1 MNAPLVK
8 LGDVCEVVRARIPI
22 AQLTEETYISTDNML
37 QRRKGVT
44 KVDKLPLKGTAVRFR
59 PGDVLLSNIR
69 PYLQKLW
76 LAEREGGASSDII
89 VFRPKPE
96 CAPAYLFHALSQEAF
111 FDYVMLNPSGTKM
124 PRGRREWIARFAFP
138 LPPLAEQERI
148 VAHLERTLGAIDA
161 MEAKFREMA
170 ETAERHFR
178 ATLDESFAAL
188 SSAPAAKL
196 GEVCEVFADGDW
208 IETRDQSTSGIRLI
222 QTGNVGEG
230 RFLAKDGRR
239 RYISEGTFHR
249 LHCTEVYPGDILI
262 SRLPD
267 PLGRACILKD
277 TGERMITA
285 VDCTIMRPKQ
295 VLLPAFFV
303 FYSCTPAY
311 QEAVKKQATGAIRSR
326 ISRRALAQ
334 IDLTLPPLA
343 EQERVVARL
352 ERAEGVSRRVVVLAQ
367 AGVAQC
373 GVYRRAVLSEAF
385 EGGVGGGGDE

>member
-1 MNAPLVK
+1 MNIPLVK

-138 LPPLAEQERI
+138 LPPLAEQARI
-148 VAHLERTLGAIDA
+148 VAHLERTLGAIDV
-161 MEAKFREMA
+161 MEAKFRE
-170 ETAERHFR
+170 
-178 ATLDESFAAL
+178 
-188 SSAPAAKL
+188 
-196 GEVCEVFADGDW
+196 
-208 IETRDQSTSGIRLI
+208 
-222 QTGNVGEG
+222 
-230 RFLAKDGRR
+230 
-239 RYISEGTFHR
+239 
-249 LHCTEVYPGDILI
+249 
-262 SRLPD
+262 
-267 PLGRACILKD
+267 
-277 TGERMITA
+277 
-285 VDCTIMRPKQ
+285 
-295 VLLPAFFV
+295 
-303 FYSCTPAY
+303 
-311 QEAVKKQATGAIRSR
+311 
-326 ISRRALAQ
+326 
-334 IDLTLPPLA
+334 
-343 EQERVVARL
+343 
-352 ERAEGVSRRVVVLAQ
+352 
-367 AGVAQC
+367 GVAQC

-385 EGGVGGGGDE
+385 GGGEGRGDE

>member
-22 AQLTEETYISTDNML
+22 TQLTEETYISTDNML

-138 LPPLAEQERI
+138 LPSLAEQERI

-178 ATLDESFAAL
+178 ATLAEAFAAL
-188 SSAPAAKL
+188 SSAPVAKL
-196 GEVCEVFADGDW
+196 GEVCEVLDARRVPIKQADRKPG
-208 IETRDQSTSGIRLI
+208 SVPYYGASGVQDYVADYLFDEPL
-222 QTGNVGEG
+222 VLLGEDG
-230 RFLAKDGRR
+230 AKWG
-239 RYISEGTFHR
+239 
-249 LHCTEVYPGDILI
+249 P
-262 SRLPD
+262 
-267 PLGRACILKD
+267 
-277 TGERMITA
+277 GERSAYRITGKA
-285 VDCTIMRPKQ
+285 WVNNHAHVLRPREGMDSAYLTAYLNMKD
-295 VLLPAFFV
+295 LLPW
-303 FYSCTPAY
+303 
-311 QEAVKKQATGAIRSR
+311 
-326 ISRRALAQ
+326 ISGVTVPK
-334 IDLTLPPLA
+334 LTQTRMKEIPLPLPSLA
-343 EQERVVARL
+343 EQERVVAHL
-352 ERAEGVSRRVVVLAQ
+352 ERAEGVSRRVVALAQ
-367 AGVAQC
+367 EGVAQC

-385 EGGVGGGGDE
+385 GGVGGVGDE

>member
-1 MNAPLVK
+1 MNTPLVK

-138 LPPLAEQERI
+138 LPSLAEQERI

-178 ATLDESFAAL
+178 ATLAESFAAL
-188 SSAPAAKL
+188 SSAPAVKL
-196 GEVCEVFADGDW
+196 GEVCEVTYGYAFASEFLNSEAKGCPIIRIQNVLTGITTTYTTEACNPRYLIRKGDLL
-208 IETRDQSTSGIRLI
+208 IGMSGAFNIARWQGAEAFLNQRVCRLAPKL
-222 QTGNVGEG
+222 GVLGG
-230 RFLAKDGRR
+230 YLL
-239 RYISEGTFHR
+239 Y
-249 LHCTEVYPGDILI
+249 
-262 SRLPD
+262 RLP
-267 PLGRACILKD
+267 
-277 TGERMITA
+277 E
-285 VDCTIMRPKQ
+285 
-295 VLLPAFFV
+295 
-303 FYSCTPAY
+303 Y
-311 QEAVKKQATGAIRSR
+311 
-326 ISRRALAQ
+326 LAQ
-334 IDLTLPPLA
+334 IWEAKSFTTLKNLSKQELEGLSFPLPSLA

-352 ERAEGVSRRVVVLAQ
+352 ERAEGVSRRVVALAQ
-367 AGVAQC
+367 EGVAQC

-385 EGGVGGGGDE
+385 GGGVGDE